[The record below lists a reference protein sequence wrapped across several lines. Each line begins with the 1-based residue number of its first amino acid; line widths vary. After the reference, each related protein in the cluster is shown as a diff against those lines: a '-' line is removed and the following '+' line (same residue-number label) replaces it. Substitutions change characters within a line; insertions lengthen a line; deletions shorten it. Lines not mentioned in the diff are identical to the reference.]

1 MILLDANLFMYA
13 AGAPHPN
20 KEPAVRLLE
29 RVALGEVDG
38 VIDAEVLQ
46 EILHRYRSIGRP
58 RDGETVYRLARQLC
72 PTVLDVTGACLD
84 RAAELLRADDSLMT
98 RGAVHAA
105 VCQLTPC
112 EAIATFDRDFDRL
125 PVRRLDPLQARDH
138 GTV

>member
-20 KEPAVRLLE
+20 KEPAVRFLE
-29 RVALGEVDG
+29 RVALGEIDG

-58 RDGETVYRLARQLC
+58 QDGQTVFRIARQLC

-84 RAAELLRADDSLMT
+84 RAAELLRGDDTLMT
-98 RGAVHAA
+98 RDAVHAA

-125 PVRRLDPLQARDH
+125 PVRRVDPERMMD
-138 GTV
+138 